1 MDTFRF
7 NFERFKELCE
17 AFGATIKEGDQ
28 GITVRGKPVTG
39 KDIFA
44 HMGEMEEY
52 QFPADQ
58 ETTRC
63 TVIGA
68 ISDGRV
74 DTEALR
80 AATLA
85 A

>member
-1 MDTFRF
+1 MDTFSF

-39 KDIFA
+39 KDLFSDLLGA
-44 HMGEMEEY
+44 ESC
-52 QFPADQ
+52 QFIVAQ
-58 ETTRC
+58 ETANC
-63 TVIGA
+63 TVVGYKQNG
-68 ISDGRV
+68 SV
-74 DTEALR
+74 DPGDSKT
-80 AATLA
+80 ATLA